1 MPLVNATIAS
11 VDTLVS
17 RAVTALLDA
26 PAIAGRRVC
35 GVWIF
40 GSVARGE
47 DRPDSDIDLA
57 VLCEP
62 ALGLERAIV
71 MDQVGRIVGRD
82 VDLVDL
88 RTAPPALAWEILTT
102 GRLVDERD
110 ELAVEGFVRA
120 ARYAAEDDEQRSRMI
135 LLAQVGQ
142 VGGADR

>member
-47 DRPDSDIDLA
+47 DLPDSDVDLA

-120 ARYAAEDDEQRSRMI
+120 ARYAAEDDEQRSRMV

-142 VGGADR
+142 IGGADR